1 LDVSLK
7 KNKLAQKYFPMA
19 EKTTKKST
27 LTKYT
32 AVAGAVIASS
42 SVNAQIVYTD
52 VNPDVVLDKN
62 ATPYQLDFNADAT
75 ADLVLQVG
83 AITGATG
90 TFSSFSYT
98 LNASYAAV
106 GVNTGGG
113 VLGSSVSSSFAP
125 TALNNGDAIGA
136 AGVFGGTGSSG
147 ALLAAAGAF
156 VFPAISY
163 TYPVAQGAFLAVN
176 DKFLGAK
183 FTAGANTHYGWVRLS
198 CTDIS
203 AGLMTLTIKD
213 YAYNGTA
220 DGGINA
226 GQMAGL
232 EDVAVDNK
240 VTIKT
245 HLDEAF
251 INVTPDLIG
260 GELVIVSM
268 TGQEVKSQVIGDIN
282 AKITYEGL
290 ETGIY
295 TLVARFESGSVNKKI
310 YVR

>member
-1 LDVSLK
+1 
-7 KNKLAQKYFPMA
+7 MA
-19 EKTTKKST
+19 EKTTNLK
-27 LTKYT
+27 KYT

-52 VNPDVVLDKN
+52 ITDVTLDKN
-62 ATPYQLDFNADAT
+62 ATPYQLDFDGDLT

-83 AITGATG
+83 YINNSGTATTSGITFT
-90 TFSSFSYT
+90 YT
-98 LNASYAAV
+98 LDASYAAV
-106 GVNTGGG
+106 GVNAGGG
-113 VLGSSVSSSFAP
+113 VLGVNSTTSSGGTSFNVS
-125 TALNNGDAIGA
+125 ALNNGDAIGA
-136 AGVFGGTGSSG
+136 AGLFGGTGSSG
-147 ALLAAAGAF
+147 ALLAAEGAF
-156 VFPAISY
+156 NVPAFSF
-163 TYPVAQGAFLAVN
+163 TSPVAIGNFLGVT

-183 FTAGANTHYGWVRLS
+183 FTIGATTHYGWVRLDVS
-198 CTDIS
+198 DGS
-203 AGLMTLTIKD
+203 VGLLTMTIKD

-220 DGGINA
+220 DADILA

-232 EDVAVDNK
+232 QDVAVDNK

-245 HLDEAF
+245 LLDEAF

-260 GELVIVSM
+260 GEMVIVNM
-268 TGQEVKSQVIGDIN
+268 AGQEVKSQLIGDVN
-282 AKITYEGL
+282 SKITYDGL

>member
-1 LDVSLK
+1 
-7 KNKLAQKYFPMA
+7 MA
-19 EKTTKKST
+19 EKTTKKSSN

-52 VNPDVVLDKN
+52 ITDVTLDKN
-62 ATPYQLDFNADAT
+62 ATPYQLDFNNDAT
-75 ADLVLQVG
+75 ADMVLQVG
-83 AITGATG
+83 TIVNNG

-106 GVNTGGG
+106 GVNAGGG
-113 VLGSSVSSSFAP
+113 VLGSSVSSSFVP
-125 TALNNGDAIGA
+125 SALNNGDAIGA
-136 AGVFGGTGSSG
+136 AGVFGGSGSSG
-147 ALLAAAGAF
+147 ALLAAEGAF

-163 TYPVAQGAFLAVN
+163 TYPVAQGAFLGVN

-198 CTDIS
+198 CTDGTS
-203 AGLMTLTIKD
+203 GLLTLTIKD
-213 YAYNGTA
+213 FAYNSAVSG
-220 DGGINA
+220 DILA
-226 GQMAGL
+226 GQMVGL
-232 EDVAVDNK
+232 QDVAVDNK

-260 GELVIVSM
+260 GELVIVNM
-268 TGQEVKSQVIGDIN
+268 AGQEVKSQVIGDIT
-282 AKITYEGL
+282 AKITYDGL